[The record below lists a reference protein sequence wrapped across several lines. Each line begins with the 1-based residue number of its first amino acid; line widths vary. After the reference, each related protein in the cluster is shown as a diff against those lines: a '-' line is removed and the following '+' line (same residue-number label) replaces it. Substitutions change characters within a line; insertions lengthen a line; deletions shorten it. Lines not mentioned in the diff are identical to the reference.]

1 MAKKAY
7 DKRVLVKG
15 YNLYGDFLRIQSRE
29 DSAIVINKINLE
41 LASTLDF
48 QSGQSDALV
57 SLGNCYWQKGD
68 FENARAYQHK
78 NIILARKMGDSV
90 RVAQSYIGLASSFP
104 KKGIT
109 PGPWNTMCWPP

>member
-57 SLGNCYWQKGD
+57 SLGNCYWQK
-68 FENARAYQHK
+68 A
-78 NIILARKMGDSV
+78 ILK
-90 RVAQSYIGLASSFP
+90 
-104 KKGIT
+104 T
-109 PGPWNTMCWPP
+109 PERISTRT